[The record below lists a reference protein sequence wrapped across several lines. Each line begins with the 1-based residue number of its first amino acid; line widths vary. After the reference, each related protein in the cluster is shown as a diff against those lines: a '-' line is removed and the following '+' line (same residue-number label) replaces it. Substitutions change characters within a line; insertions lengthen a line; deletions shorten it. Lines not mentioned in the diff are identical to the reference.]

1 MTSRAKGRCTRN
13 QRSQPPKNW
22 DWKPKSPSHSFEVL
36 GILAGRVELVNY
48 GRWSSGEHSADLP
61 PWALL
66 FVAIGCSATSPAE
79 VAPTPNIEATV
90 EARVQATS
98 EAAAAIKATA
108 GHLEECNRVERACLM
123 HSSHLENRSEF
134 ATSLVLLEFS
144 QEDQAILRRTF
155 GNLTSLAQKAIMGQC
170 CQFKAMEPIINF
182 FPNQDIET
190 AFRSF

>member
-1 MTSRAKGRCTRN
+1 MVVRRTLGR
-13 QRSQPPKNW
+13 
-22 DWKPKSPSHSFEVL
+22 
-36 GILAGRVELVNY
+36 LA
-48 GRWSSGEHSADLP
+48 AM
-61 PWALL
+61 ALL
-66 FVAIGCSATSPAE
+66 LVAIGCSATSPSE

-98 EAAAAIKATA
+98 KAAAAIKATA

-155 GNLTSLAQKAIMGQC
+155 GNLTALVKKAIMGQS

-190 AFRSF
+190 AFRSFRSEGRPTSGQLTKELGGGRNLGSTG